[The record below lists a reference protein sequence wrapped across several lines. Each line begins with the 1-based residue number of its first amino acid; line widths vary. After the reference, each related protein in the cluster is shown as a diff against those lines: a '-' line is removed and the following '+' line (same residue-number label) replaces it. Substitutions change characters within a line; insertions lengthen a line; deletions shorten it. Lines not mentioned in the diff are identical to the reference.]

1 MQISI
6 TMRSFPMFFL
16 SMRMVLLILENIF
29 TPKITVQKLIYF
41 IKMHIDLF
49 PVLIT
54 PHRWH
59 FLVYFQVSAYI

>member
-54 PHRWH
+54 PHRGQ